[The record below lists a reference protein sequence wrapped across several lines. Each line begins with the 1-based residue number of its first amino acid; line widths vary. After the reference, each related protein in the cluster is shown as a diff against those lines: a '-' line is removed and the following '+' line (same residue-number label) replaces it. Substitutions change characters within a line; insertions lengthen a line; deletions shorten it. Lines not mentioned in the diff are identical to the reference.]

1 MKRLQEY
8 AKRLEHDLLIIQEL
22 MKKYNIPSLSPPS
35 QNKDIKNDLS
45 KIQRTQ
51 S

>member
-1 MKRLQEY
+1 MKSLQEY
-8 AKRLEHDLLIIQEL
+8 SKRLEHDLLIIQEL
-22 MKKYNIPSLSPPS
+22 MKKYNIPSLSSTS
-35 QNKDIKNDLS
+35 QNKDTKNDLS